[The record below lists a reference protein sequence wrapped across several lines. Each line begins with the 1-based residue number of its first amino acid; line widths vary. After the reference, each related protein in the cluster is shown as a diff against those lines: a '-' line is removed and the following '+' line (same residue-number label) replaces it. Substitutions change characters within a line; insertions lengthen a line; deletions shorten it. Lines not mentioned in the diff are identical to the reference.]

1 MRTALSLC
9 GVLESLLAL
18 SPAWAVP
25 PGFPAPP
32 PMAPPPPP
40 MAPPPMAPPP
50 MAPPPRRTVPSASP
64 SASAATPSQPA
75 TGTPRPP
82 VPSGP
87 PCDGTRLGSLC
98 FSPPSQKLLTFAEL
112 DDYCAS
118 QKKKVPGLSEYRHA
132 MPYAPPGLFPPGQS
146 IWMSDAWQYNRNL
159 HEMGSVVVYYGPGR
173 WNSGPV
179 SADARLPVACV
190 DRLLAERESS
200 KLHYVGLSKEKI
212 TALSQ
217 NTTQRDPMW
226 CWAAVAQMILTLRGR
241 QMPQAD
247 IVQAMMGE
255 QASGISSTDLAKR
268 IQEVGISA
276 VEDKHVGKQ
285 GTTFQTATDG
295 GKNWKTMD
303 GYNPLGATGSADNI
317 DSRQL
322 ATELFDGDVYI
333 LAYGAGAD
341 RAHAVL
347 LVGVDV
353 TVSPSDFAVIDRFQL
368 LRYTHKVAIK
378 RYHIINPWP
387 GKGYQTVS
395 PDELQELVKWKVSM
409 SRQP

>member
-1 MRTALSLC
+1 
-9 GVLESLLAL
+9 
-18 SPAWAVP
+18 
-25 PGFPAPP
+25 
-32 PMAPPPPP
+32 MAP
-40 MAPPPMAPPP
+40 PPPMAPPP
-50 MAPPPRRTVPSASP
+50 MAPPPRRVQPGPSPSPTAAVPSPIPAAKPSP
-64 SASAATPSQPA
+64 L
-75 TGTPRPP
+75 PP
-82 VPSGP
+82 PGP

-118 QKKKVPGLSEYRHA
+118 QKKKVPGLAEYRHA
-132 MPYAPPGLFPPGQS
+132 MPYAQPGLFPPGQS

-159 HEMGSVVVYYGPGR
+159 HEMGGVVVYYGPGR
-173 WNSGPV
+173 WNAGPV
-179 SADARLPVACV
+179 SAEARLPVACV
-190 DRLLAERESS
+190 DRLLTERDSS

-212 TALSQ
+212 TALAL

-226 CWAAVAQMILTLRGR
+226 CWAAVAQMILSLRGR
-241 QMPQAD
+241 QLAQAD

-255 QASGISSTDLAKR
+255 SASGIVSTDLSKR
-268 IQEVGISA
+268 LQEVGISA
-276 VEDKHVGKQ
+276 VEDKHVAKQ
-285 GTTFQTATDG
+285 GTAFQISTDS
-295 GKNWKTMD
+295 KRWQTME

-353 TVSPSDFAVIDRFQL
+353 TVTPNDFATIDRFQL
-368 LRYTHKVAIK
+368 LRFTHKVAIK
-378 RYHIINPWP
+378 RYHIVNPWP